1 MKIVLLN
8 PKTGEQL
15 SMPVTPEQWRV
26 ELGRSV
32 VQLAARLGGT
42 AASFVGKKTCALAK
56 EHRQPLLLA
65 AAVVSGVLAVG
76 SVVLWLVCR
85 KK

>member
-1 MKIVLLN
+1 MEMVKEILLAGG
-8 PKTGEQL
+8 KAAL
-15 SMPVTPEQWRV
+15 DSAV

>member
-1 MKIVLLN
+1 MEKVKDILL
-8 PKTGEQL
+8 TGGKAAL
-15 SMPVTPEQWRV
+15 NSAV

-42 AASFVGKKTCALAK
+42 AAQFVGQKTCAVVR

-76 SVVLWLVCR
+76 SVVLWLVGR